1 MKKSKQ
7 VKASMIGKVSDML
20 DNWKSDPEIIHE
32 LGISKATFYR
42 YKAQIQKQ
50 DKRLLAKTRTYELQ
64 NCIDE
69 VNQSLDYCIR
79 VNKDI
84 CEHSKDD
91 KARIEASAMIVK
103 AEMGKLQ
110 LKINPPY
117 SEQVRIISRDVSENT
132 PSS

>member
-1 MKKSKQ
+1 MARKQ
-7 VKASMIGKVSDML
+7 VRSAMVCKIKNLLDKWVSDE
-20 DNWKSDPEIIHE
+20 EIMARLKIP
-32 LGISKATFYR
+32 KTTYYR
-42 YKAQIQKQ
+42 YKQQIQQEDKQ
-50 DKRLLAKTRTYELQ
+50 LIAKTRTNELQ
-64 NCIDE
+64 QCIAE
-69 VNQSLDYCIR
+69 VNQSLDYCIKI
-79 VNKDI
+79 NKSI

-91 KARIEASAMIVK
+91 KARIEASAMTVK